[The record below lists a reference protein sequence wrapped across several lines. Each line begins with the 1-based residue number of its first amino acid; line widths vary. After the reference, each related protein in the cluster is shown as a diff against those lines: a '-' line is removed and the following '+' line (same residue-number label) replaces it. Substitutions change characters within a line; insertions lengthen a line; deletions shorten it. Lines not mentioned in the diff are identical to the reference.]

1 MVNALEPRGLREVD
15 QWLDRFRH
23 FWAGHLEALAT
34 GKRKRRKPLEP

>member
-23 FWAGHLEALAT
+23 FWAGHLEALAN
-34 GKRKRRKPLEP
+34 